1 MWVLPAFP
9 RLFTSALSS
18 STKQGLL
25 TLKRTRPARSQKNKS
40 CCVSCNLI
48 SNKTSSKTSC
58 TINIFHIYS
67 FSGTV
72 KSIINIKERCRF
84 ENTFRIELFVKFKF
98 WLIRK
103 TIIFIIDIINNN
115 SNHKRIM
122 KKIYN
127 YSIDTII
134 SVIFL
139 IVVLPL
145 LVLHYVF
152 KLIRKISDV
161 IVLIT
166 KKSLEVLIVRA
177 SKLIKILSVK
187 D

>member
-1 MWVLPAFP
+1 MI
-9 RLFTSALSS
+9 T
-18 STKQGLL
+18 L
-25 TLKRTRPARSQKNKS
+25 TWYKS
-40 CCVSCNLI
+40 FKLNI
-48 SNKTSSKTSC
+48 
-58 TINIFHIYS
+58 INIFHIYS

-98 WLIRK
+98 WLIGK
-103 TIIFIIDIINNN
+103 TIIFIIDIIINNL
-115 SNHKRIM
+115 NHKRIM

-127 YSIDTII
+127 YIIDIII
-134 SVIFL
+134 SVMFSIL
-139 IVVLPL
+139 ASPL

-161 IVLIT
+161 IVVIT
-166 KKSLEVLIVRA
+166 KKSLRVLIKRTT
-177 SKLIKILSVK
+177 KLVEVISVK